1 MAGSLALD
9 TSVVVKHLRKNDAAV
24 KAELAGAEELYVPLT
39 TLGELHYGVKRSGD
53 DPRAVAQL
61 GEFMRE
67 AVVLLPDESTAKT
80 FATLKNFLADKG
92 KLIPEN
98 DLWIAATA
106 KSHDLT
112 LYCDDA
118 HFDELK
124 ELMDIKQV
132 VSR

>member
-1 MAGSLALD
+1 VEHS
-9 TSVVVKHLRKNDAAV
+9 
-24 KAELAGAEELYVPLT
+24 
-39 TLGELHYGVKRSGD
+39 GEDL
-53 DPRAVAQL
+53 RAVTQL

-67 AVVLLPDESTAKT
+67 AVLLMPDEATAKT
-80 FATLKNFLADKG
+80 YAKLKSFLADKG

-124 ELMDIKQV
+124 GQMDIRQ